1 MSGPING
8 MRQAA
13 SAMRYLERRQEVV
26 ANNLANVDTHGFKG
40 ERVFARMLGDGMGPV
55 ADTMTDRRGGSLK
68 QTGSPLDIAIAGNGF
83 LVVDTPQG
91 ERLTRGGSFRLD
103 ESGQVVDPRGNVLL
117 GEGGPL
123 TIEGGTIEID
133 TAGKIIVDGKEV
145 ATLRVEDVPAGTE
158 LIHEEGTLF
167 AADGASTPVDPDAR
181 KIRQGHL
188 EDSNVSSIDALVD
201 MISIQRAYSAAQK
214 TMVTLDDI
222 RGTIANELGKPV

>member
-26 ANNLANVDTHGFKG
+26 SNNLANVDTHGFKG
-40 ERVFARMLGDGMGPV
+40 ERVFARMLDDGLGPV
-55 ADTMTDRRGGSLK
+55 ADATTDLRAGSLK
-68 QTGSPLDIAIAGNGF
+68 ETGSPLDIAIGGDGF
-83 LVVDTPQG
+83 LVVQTPQG

-103 ESGQVVDPRGNVLL
+103 ETGQVVDPRGNVLL

-123 TIEGGTIEID
+123 NIEGGTIEID
-133 TAGKIIVDGKEV
+133 AAGRIFVDGKD
-145 ATLRVEDVPAGTE
+145 AGTLRVENVPAGTE
-158 LIHEEGTLF
+158 MVHEEGTLF
-167 AADGASTPVDPDAR
+167 AADGAASPVASGER
-181 KIRQGHL
+181 RIRQGYL

-201 MISIQRAYSAAQK
+201 MITIQRAYTAAQK

-222 RGTIANELGKPV
+222 RGTIANDLAKPV

>member
-8 MRQAA
+8 MKQAA

-40 ERVFARMLGDGMGPV
+40 ERVFARMLGNGMGPV
-55 ADTMTDRRGGSLK
+55 ADTTTDMRGGALK
-68 QTGSPLDIAIAGNGF
+68 QTGAPLDIAIGGEGF
-83 LVVDTPQG
+83 LVVETPDG

-103 ESGQVVDPRGNVLL
+103 DEGRVVDPHGNLL
-117 GEGGPL
+117 LSEGGPL
-123 TIEGGTIEID
+123 TVEGGTVEID
-133 TAGKIIVDGKEV
+133 SAGKILVDGRE
-145 ATLRVEDVPAGTE
+145 AGTLRVVNVPEGSE
-158 LIHEEGTLF
+158 LLHQEGTLF
-167 AADGASTPVDPDAR
+167 VATEPTITVDPGDR

-214 TMVTLDDI
+214 SMVTLDEI

>member
-8 MRQAA
+8 MKQAA
-13 SAMRYLERRQEVV
+13 SAMRYWERRQEIA

-40 ERVFARMLGDGMGPV
+40 ERVFARMLNNGMGPV
-55 ADTMTDRRGGSLK
+55 ADTATDLRNGSLN
-68 QTGSPLDIAIAGNGF
+68 QTGSPLDIALGGDGF

-91 ERLTRGGSFRLD
+91 ERLARGGSFRLD
-103 ESGQVVDPRGNVLL
+103 DSGRVVDPRGNVLL
-117 GEGGPL
+117 TESGPL
-123 TIEGGTIEID
+123 TISGGTIEID
-133 TAGKIIVDGKEV
+133 SSGRVLVDGKEV
-145 ATLRVEDVPAGTE
+145 GTLRVENVPAGTE

-167 AADGASTPVDPDAR
+167 ASNDISTAVDPGDR
-181 KIRQGHL
+181 KVRQGHL

-214 TMVTLDDI
+214 TMTTLDDI

>member
-8 MRQAA
+8 MKQAA

-55 ADTMTDRRGGSLK
+55 ADTTTDRRAGALK
-68 QTGSPLDIAIAGNGF
+68 QTGAPLDIAIGGEGF
-83 LVVDTPQG
+83 LVVETPQG

-103 ESGQVVDPRGNVLL
+103 DEGRIVDPRGNFLL
-117 GEGGPL
+117 SEGGPL
-123 TIEGGTIEID
+123 TVQGGTVEVD
-133 TAGKIIVDGKEV
+133 SAGKILVDGREIG
-145 ATLRVEDVPAGTE
+145 TLRVEDVPPGSE
-158 LIHEEGTLF
+158 LLHEEGTLF
-167 AADGASTPVDPDAR
+167 LATEPTASVADGDR
-181 KIRQGHL
+181 RIRQGHL
-188 EDSNVSSIDALVD
+188 EDSNVSSIDSLVD

>member
-8 MRQAA
+8 MKQAA

-55 ADTMTDRRGGSLK
+55 ADTTTDLRAGSLK
-68 QTGSPLDIAIAGNGF
+68 QTGSPLDIAIGGEGF
-83 LVVDTPQG
+83 LVVETPQG

-103 ESGQVVDPRGNVLL
+103 DEGRIVDPRGNLL
-117 GEGGPL
+117 LSEGGPL
-123 TIEGGTIEID
+123 TVEGGTVEVD
-133 TAGKIIVDGKEV
+133 SAGKILVDGKEIG
-145 ATLRVEDVPAGTE
+145 TLRVEDVATGNE
-158 LIHEEGTLF
+158 LLHEEGTLF
-167 AADGASTPVDPDAR
+167 VATGPTVAVEAGDR
-181 KIRQGHL
+181 RIRQGHL
-188 EDSNVSSIDALVD
+188 EDSNVSSIDSLVD

-214 TMVTLDDI
+214 TMVTLDEI

>member
-8 MRQAA
+8 MKQAA
-13 SAMRYLERRQEVV
+13 SAMRYWERRQEIVS
-26 ANNLANVDTHGFKG
+26 NNLANVDTHGFKG
-40 ERVFARMLGDGMGPV
+40 ERVFARMLDDGMGPV
-55 ADTMTDRRGGSLK
+55 ADTATDLRNGSLK
-68 QTGSPLDIAIAGNGF
+68 QTGSPLDIAIGGDGF
-83 LVVDTPQG
+83 LVVETPQG

-103 ESGQVVDPRGNVLL
+103 DEGRVVDPRGNVLL
-117 GEGGPL
+117 TEGGPL
-123 TIEGGTIEID
+123 MVEGGTVEID
-133 TAGKIIVDGKEV
+133 SGGKVLVDGREV
-145 ATLRVEDVPAGTE
+145 GTLRVENVPAGAE

-167 AADGASTPVDPDAR
+167 LADDVGIPVAAGDR

-214 TMVTLDDI
+214 TMTTLDEI

>member
-8 MRQAA
+8 MKQAA

-55 ADTMTDRRGGSLK
+55 ADTRTDLRNGSLK
-68 QTGSPLDIAIAGNGF
+68 QTGSPLDIAIGGDGF

-91 ERLTRGGSFRLD
+91 ERLSRGGSFRLD
-103 ESGQVVDPRGNVLL
+103 DSGHVVDPRGNVLL
-117 GEGGPL
+117 VEGGPL
-123 TIEGGTIEID
+123 TVNGGTIEID
-133 TAGKIIVDGKEV
+133 SAGKVLVDGKDV
-145 ATLRVEDVPAGTE
+145 GTLRVENVPAGTE

-167 AADGASTPVDPDAR
+167 ATNAVGTAVDPGDR